1 MCFLTTPLYEHPYN
15 GINRWYNQY
24 FQKKKGGEKMECIT
38 VYNELGE
45 EVKIV
50 ISDYI
55 YQVLAEDEE

>member
-1 MCFLTTPLYEHPYN
+1 
-15 GINRWYNQY
+15 
-24 FQKKKGGEKMECIT
+24 MECIT

-55 YQVLAEDEE
+55 YQVLTEEEE

>member
-1 MCFLTTPLYEHPYN
+1 
-15 GINRWYNQY
+15 
-24 FQKKKGGEKMECIT
+24 MECIT

-55 YQVLAEDEE
+55 YQVLTEDGE

>member
-1 MCFLTTPLYEHPYN
+1 
-15 GINRWYNQY
+15 
-24 FQKKKGGEKMECIT
+24 MECIT

-55 YQVLAEDEE
+55 YHVLTEDEE

>member
-1 MCFLTTPLYEHPYN
+1 MA
-15 GINRWYNQY
+15 
-24 FQKKKGGEKMECIT
+24 CIT

-55 YQVLAEDEE
+55 YQVLTEDEE

>member
-1 MCFLTTPLYEHPYN
+1 
-15 GINRWYNQY
+15 
-24 FQKKKGGEKMECIT
+24 MECIT

-55 YQVLAEDEE
+55 YQVLAEDEEQTLSCTRYFQLLAKMKGERKWQN